1 MCIKRIKQI
10 VLISCTIGSISTFVI
25 VLFPKFFL
33 NLLYKTSFG
42 IDYIRILSPF
52 TILFYIE
59 YPLSNA
65 LQALGKSTEAMK
77 ISITSSI
84 IRLIA
89 IAVLSLLRIGMY
101 SLILSIIINLVYTTY
116 LYYKVLKKTLIF

>member
-1 MCIKRIKQI
+1 MAFL
-10 VLISCTIGSISTFVI
+10 LISR
-25 VLFPKFFL
+25 LK
-33 NLLYKTSFG
+33 

-89 IAVLSLLRIGMY
+89 IAALSLLKIGMY

>member
-1 MCIKRIKQI
+1 M
-10 VLISCTIGSISTFVI
+10 I

-33 NLLYKTSFG
+33 NLLYKTTFG

-65 LQALGKSTEAMK
+65 LQALGKSKEAMK

-89 IAVLSLLRIGMY
+89 IAVLSLLKIGMY

-116 LYYKVLKKTLIF
+116 LYYKVLKKTLVF